1 MESTYTQCKQMSE
14 IGLLRDQIEALN
26 DQPIWITCNQDL
38 DIADIQGIQQSGCAS
53 GAYMPAV
60 TYYTAVQT
68 MSEHGNDIFDYI
80 ETLWGEVPQPETVI
94 SWSALA
100 VFYLSMAV
108 ELWCNQFDLDGVNWD

>member
-1 MESTYTQCKQMSE
+1 MELTYTQCKQMSE

-26 DQPIWITCNQDL
+26 DQPVWITCNQDL
-38 DIADIQGIQQSGCAS
+38 DMIDIQGIQQGGCAS